1 MEKMSVMVVD
11 DEEIIR
17 EEIKE
22 YFGRKNIYRM
32 FVAEK
37 PSQCYKILSENTI
50 DIVILD
56 INMPEEDGLSVLVKI
71 KNNYPNIEVI
81 MITGQGDDKIL
92 NQATKLGALDF
103 FFKPVGLVEIQQT
116 IERTNR
122 YINLK
127 NQLNRI
133 KKNYNVVS
141 EILKLSEINII
152 GDSEEI
158 KNVIELTLKA
168 ASSPDTS
175 VLITGPSGSGKEL
188 IAKVLHYK
196 SERKDEVFL
205 PVNCSAIPDN
215 LIESEFF
222 GYKKGAF
229 TGANED
235 KMGFF
240 EAANNGTLFLDEIGD
255 LSVAAQS
262 KILRAIEDRKI
273 KRVGDTKDI
282 NINVRI
288 VSATNKDLY
297 SMSSEKTFRED
308 LFYRLNIIE
317 IKIPPLKERQS
328 DIPQLVEYYT
338 EYYASKIKKRKID
351 ISRKVIDLL
360 MGYSFPGNIREL
372 KNIIERAVILC
383 DGIIDLNHI
392 SIADKKNDNSNKEI
406 ICENAESATFDL
418 SEIEKN
424 TIIKALVKCKYNQTQ
439 TAKLLNISVFSL
451 SRKIKKYSIEAK

>member
-22 YFGRKNIYRM
+22 YFERKNIYRM

-71 KNNYPNIEVI
+71 KSNYPNIEVI

-235 KMGFF
+235 KMGYF

-255 LSVAAQS
+255 LSVAAQ
-262 KILRAIEDRKI
+262 
-273 KRVGDTKDI
+273 
-282 NINVRI
+282 
-288 VSATNKDLY
+288 
-297 SMSSEKTFRED
+297 
-308 LFYRLNIIE
+308 
-317 IKIPPLKERQS
+317 
-328 DIPQLVEYYT
+328 
-338 EYYASKIKKRKID
+338 SKIKKRKID

-383 DGIIDLNHI
+383 DDVIDLNHI

-406 ICENAESATFDL
+406 ICESAESATFDL